1 MSSTTTTNPDPS
13 APTTDDP
20 TTEQHSEM
28 VARVTT
34 AAGAVRAAAD
44 RRVLFDLNARRDA
57 LSQLESFLIA
67 HTDTLTEALER
78 DLGKSPTE
86 AWSTE
91 IGFTINQIRDAR
103 DHLERWA
110 APRKVKL
117 PLKMRPG
124 RARIVPQPLGAVC
137 IIAPWNYP
145 VQLTLAP
152 LVAALAAGNTAVIKP
167 SEIAPA
173 TEAVLAS
180 HLEQYLGD
188 YVSVVTGG
196 ADTVTE
202 LLTHRFDHI
211 FYTGNGRVGRI
222 VMQAAAQ
229 HLTPVTLELG
239 GKSPAVVTASADID
253 IAARRI
259 AWGKFVN
266 AGQTCVAPDYVLVEG
281 SVRDRFVDQ
290 LRISIERFFGDD
302 PSLSP
307 DYGRIVNGRHLG
319 RLVSL
324 LDDPGAG
331 HVVTGGLANP
341 TTRYLAPTVLTDTAT
356 DAALMDEEIFGPI
369 LPVLSFDDLEE
380 AITAIGAR
388 PHPLA
393 LYVFSADDHEVER
406 VLAQTASGG
415 ALVNHTL
422 LHLAVEGLPFGGVGE
437 SGMGSYHG
445 RAGFD
450 TFSHL
455 RSVYARPTK
464 PDPKVM
470 YPPYG
475 SIKQRILRR
484 ML

>member
-1 MSSTTTTNPDPS
+1 M
-13 APTTDDP
+13 
-20 TTEQHSEM
+20 
-28 VARVTT
+28 R
-34 AAGAVRAAAD
+34 AVREAAD
-44 RRVLFDLNARRDA
+44 LRLLFDLDARRDA
-57 LSQLESFLIA
+57 LGQLESFLIA
-67 HTDTLTEALER
+67 HTEALTEALAA

-91 IGFTINQIRDAR
+91 IGFTLNQIHDAQE
-103 DHLERWA
+103 HLEQWA

-152 LVAALAAGNTAVIKP
+152 LVAALAAGNSAVIKP

-173 TEAVLAS
+173 TEALLS
-180 HLEQYLGD
+180 SELERYLGD
-188 YVSVVTGG
+188 YVAVVTGG
-196 ADTVTE
+196 PDTVTE

-222 VMQAAAQ
+222 VMRAAAE

-239 GKSPAVVTASADID
+239 GKSPAVVTAQADID

-266 AGQTCVAPDYVLVEG
+266 AGQTCVAPDYVLVER

-290 LRISIERFFGDD
+290 LRRSIERFFGDD

-307 DYGRIVNGRHLG
+307 DYGRIINGRHLG

-331 HVVTGGLANP
+331 QVAIGGLADP
-341 TTRYLAPTVLTDTAT
+341 TSRYLAPTVLIDTAI
-356 DAALMDEEIFGPI
+356 DSALMDDEIFGPI
-369 LPVLSFDDLEE
+369 LPVLAFDELDE
-380 AITAIGAR
+380 AIATIGSR

-393 LYVFSADDHEVER
+393 LYMFSADDHEVDR
-406 VLAQTASGG
+406 LLARTTSGG

-445 RAGFD
+445 IAGFD

-455 RSVYARPTK
+455 RSVLARPTK
-464 PDPKVM
+464 PDPRVM

-475 SIKQRILRR
+475 SLKQRVLRKV
-484 ML
+484 L

>member
-1 MSSTTTTNPDPS
+1 M
-13 APTTDDP
+13 
-20 TTEQHSEM
+20 TEQHSGM
-28 VARVTT
+28 VAHVT
-34 AAGAVRAAAD
+34 AAVTAVRHAAD
-44 RRVLFDLNARRDA
+44 LRILFDLDARRDA
-57 LSQLESFLIA
+57 LNQLENFLIA
-67 HTDTLTEALER
+67 HTDTLTEALAN

-103 DHLERWA
+103 DHLEQWA
-110 APRKVKL
+110 APRKVKV
-117 PLKMRPG
+117 PLTMRPG

-180 HLEQYLGD
+180 HLERYLGD

-196 ADTVTE
+196 AETVTE

-222 VMQAAAQ
+222 VMGAAAQ

-239 GKSPAVVTASADID
+239 GKSPAVVTARADID

-266 AGQTCVAPDYVLVEG
+266 AGQTCVAPDYVLVER
-281 SVRDRFVDQ
+281 SVRDRFVEQ
-290 LRISIERFFGDD
+290 LRISIERFFGED

-307 DYGRIVNGRHLG
+307 DYGRIINGRHLS
-319 RLVSL
+319 RLIDL

-331 HVVTGGLANP
+331 QVITGGLANP
-341 TTRYLAPTVLTDTAT
+341 TTRYLAPTVLIDTAN
-356 DAALMDEEIFGPI
+356 DSALMDDEIFGPI

-380 AITAIGAR
+380 AIAAIGAR

-393 LYVFSADDHEVER
+393 LYVFSTDDHEVDR
-406 VLAQTASGG
+406 VLAHTSSGG

-445 RAGFD
+445 CAGFD

-484 ML
+484 LL